1 MSTHKHQDLLQK
13 DGFYSSSMR
22 CFLLVWHSA
31 PVYPAAHTH
40 VKVFT
45 PSTQPIA
52 LVKPAQG
59 SGSQSSI
66 STSIGMKIHVLLTG
80 TGAIKSVFLHISRF
94 QTYGHMW
101 RSLLKNHSRKSRL
114 EVVLRTKAEG
124 LFKPQQKFKEVDEI

>member
-1 MSTHKHQDLLQK
+1 MDARKSAGLSCSKLLAPTLISTHKHQDLLQK
-13 DGFYSSSMR
+13 DGFFSSSMR

-31 PVYPAAHTH
+31 PVYPAAHAQ

-52 LVKPAQG
+52 LVKPAHG

-66 STSIGMKIHVLLTG
+66 STSIGVKIHVLLTC

-101 RSLLKNHSRKSRL
+101 RSLLKITQEK
-114 EVVLRTKAEG
+114 VL
-124 LFKPQQKFKEVDEI
+124 LMLS